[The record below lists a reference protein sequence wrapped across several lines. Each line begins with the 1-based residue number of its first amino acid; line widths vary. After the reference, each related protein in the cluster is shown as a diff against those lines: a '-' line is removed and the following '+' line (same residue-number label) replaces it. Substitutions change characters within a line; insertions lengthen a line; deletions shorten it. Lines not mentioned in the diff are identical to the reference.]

1 MKKLIYGFALITSVA
16 FLYSFSQI
24 SQSDPWVVPDKYL
37 KMKNPVAADA
47 NSIKAGKLLYEKHC
61 QSCHG
66 KTGKG
71 DGTKSATLKTEPGD
85 FTSKAF
91 KAQVDGA
98 LFYKTQTGRDEM
110 PSFKNKIP
118 DEEDIWSV
126 VNYIRSLSKV

>member
-1 MKKLIYGFALITSVA
+1 MKKLIVFVAITVSIA
-16 FLYSFSQI
+16 CLYSFNIIPQGT
-24 SQSDPWVVPDKYL
+24 PWVVPDKYV

-66 KTGKG
+66 KTGRG
-71 DGTKSATLKTEPGD
+71 DGTKAAQLETEPGD
-85 FTSKAF
+85 FASKAF
-91 KAQVDGA
+91 KSQTDGA

-118 DEEDIWSV
+118 DEEDIWHT
-126 VNYIRSLSKV
+126 VNYMRSLCK

>member
-1 MKKLIYGFALITSVA
+1 MKKLIFLFAIILSIG
-16 FLYSFSQI
+16 FLYSFTFTTKA
-24 SQSDPWVVPDKYL
+24 DPWVVPDKYL

-47 NSIKAGKLLYEKHC
+47 TSIKAGKVLFEKHC

-71 DGTKSATLKTEPGD
+71 DGTKAATLKTEPGD

-91 KAQVDGA
+91 KAEVDGA

-118 DEEDIWSV
+118 DADDIWSV
-126 VNYIRSLSKV
+126 VNYIRTFCKA